1 MPKKSI
7 KYEDFKAQ
15 RLTDPGVRAEYEAL
29 EPKFRLIRSIIS
41 RRNELNISQEQ
52 LAKLVGTK
60 QPAISRLERGDG
72 NITINRLRR
81 VADALNADLDISL
94 KAKPHTKVVPVQT
107 TPVVVQRKCHPN
119 CSANLSPPIDM

>member
-15 RLTDPGVRAEYEAL
+15 RLTDPEVRAEYEAL
-29 EPKFRLIRSIIS
+29 EPQFRLIRDILL
-41 RRNELNISQEQ
+41 RRSELNLSQMQ

-81 VADALNADLDISL
+81 VADALNADLEISL
-94 KAKPHTKVVPVQT
+94 KARPHTKIASIQP
-107 TPVVVQRKCHPN
+107 
-119 CSANLSPPIDM
+119 SP

>member
-1 MPKKSI
+1 MHKKSI

-15 RLTDPGVRAEYEAL
+15 RLRDSEVRREYEAL
-29 EPKFRLIRSIIS
+29 EPEFRLIRNILLLRSQ
-41 RRNELNISQEQ
+41 LNISQVQ

-72 NITINRLRR
+72 NITINTLRR

-94 KAKPHTKVVPVQT
+94 KPRPPTKVASTQPS
-107 TPVVVQRKCHPN
+107 R
-119 CSANLSPPIDM
+119 

>member
-15 RLTDPGVRAEYEAL
+15 RLTDPKVREEYEAL
-29 EPKFRLIRSIIS
+29 EPQFRLIRDILL
-41 RRNELNISQEQ
+41 RRNELNLSQMQ

-72 NITINRLRR
+72 NITISTLYRI
-81 VADALNADLDISL
+81 AHALDADLEISL
-94 KAKPHTKVVPVQT
+94 KARPPTKIASIQ
-107 TPVVVQRKCHPN
+107 
-119 CSANLSPPIDM
+119 SSP

>member
-7 KYEDFKAQ
+7 KYEDFKAE
-15 RLTDPGVRAEYEAL
+15 LLADPEVRAEYEAL
-29 EPKFRLIRSIIS
+29 EPEFRLIRDILS
-41 RRNELNISQEQ
+41 RRSELNLSQMQ

-81 VADALNADLDISL
+81 VADALNADLEISL
-94 KAKPHTKVVPVQT
+94 KARQHTKIAPTQ
-107 TPVVVQRKCHPN
+107 P
-119 CSANLSPPIDM
+119 SP